1 MEHSLISV
9 PSRSRE
15 REKRKGPGRIRGN
28 LCMNLSFYKA
38 TGFIRTNMAWRSSTA
53 WSWTPLMSSTA
64 KPILGENNTE
74 NHQNRSYSQPNAGF
88 ENIYPEA
95 SALIYQ
101 VFHLS
106 WFCPIDDV
114 KLSFTKVD
122 HHILKATRYLWYDV
136 IFIFTHFTI
145 VNINVAR

>member
-1 MEHSLISV
+1 
-9 PSRSRE
+9 
-15 REKRKGPGRIRGN
+15 
-28 LCMNLSFYKA
+28 
-38 TGFIRTNMAWRSSTA
+38 MAWRSSTA

-106 WFCPIDDV
+106 WFCPTGDV

-122 HHILKATRYLWYDV
+122 HDLT
-136 IFIFTHFTI
+136 FIFTHFTI
-145 VNINVAR
+145 VNINVARQNCEFIETN

>member
-1 MEHSLISV
+1 
-9 PSRSRE
+9 
-15 REKRKGPGRIRGN
+15 
-28 LCMNLSFYKA
+28 MNLSFYNA

-53 WSWTPLMSSTA
+53 CSWTPLMSSTA

-74 NHQNRSYSQPNAGF
+74 NQQNTSYSQPNAGF

-106 WFCPIDDV
+106 WFCPIGDV

-122 HHILKATRYLWYDV
+122 YRILKATRYL
-136 IFIFTHFTI
+136 
-145 VNINVAR
+145 

>member
-1 MEHSLISV
+1 
-9 PSRSRE
+9 
-15 REKRKGPGRIRGN
+15 
-28 LCMNLSFYKA
+28 MNLSFYKA

-95 SALIYQ
+95 SASIYQ
-101 VFHLS
+101 VFHLG

-122 HHILKATRYLWYDV
+122 HRILKATRYL
-136 IFIFTHFTI
+136 
-145 VNINVAR
+145 